1 MIVTQTILA
10 VLSGAAV
17 GFSLGLIGGGGSIL
31 AVPLML
37 YIVGI
42 ADPHVA
48 IGTSVFAVAVS
59 AFVNLLGHWR
69 AGTVKWDCAAV
80 FSTAGVVGAI
90 LGSTLGKLIDGE
102 RLLFLFALA
111 MIASGISMLRPR
123 AASGDPSV
131 HVNPR
136 IATRLVVLGF
146 VAGCI
151 SGFFGIGGGFII
163 VPGIMLGSGMPILNA
178 IGSSLLSVSA
188 FGFTTAANYALSDL
202 IDWRVALEF
211 IAGGAVG
218 GLIGMRLAVKL
229 SAHKHVLTT
238 IFATILFAVGIYM
251 LVRAGMGAVTPIS

>member
-1 MIVTQTILA
+1 MIVADTILA

-69 AGTVKWDCAAV
+69 AGTVKWDCAIV
-80 FSTAGVVGAI
+80 FGLAGVVGAA

-111 MIASGISMLRPR
+111 MIASGVAMLRPR
-123 AASGDPSV
+123 ATSGDPAV
-131 HVNPR
+131 HVNPHM
-136 IATRLVVLGF
+136 AMRLVALGF
-146 VAGCI
+146 VAGAV

-188 FGFTTAANYALSDL
+188 FGLTTAANYGVSGLV
-202 IDWRVALEF
+202 DWRVALEF
-211 IAGGAVG
+211 IVGGAIG
-218 GLIGMRLAVKL
+218 GLIGLRLAVQL
-229 SAHKHVLTT
+229 SAHKRALTHV
-238 IFATILFAVGIYM
+238 FAAILFGVGAYM
-251 LVRAGMGAVTPIS
+251 LVRAGMAL